1 MRTISFFLILFFS
14 FISFN
19 LFSQNSTEAD
29 YKPLWLRM
37 DEAIQLVES
46 GEIGEAVYAFR
57 KILED
62 VPGNPESEM
71 WLGLIFDKENEY
83 DLAISH
89 LELALE
95 HKKQLVILEDLY
107 RILYRL
113 ADIHLKVG
121 DSSAYKDNL
130 SSVIEFSGEQI
141 QNNNLKTAMFKVLTE
156 RGYDKYIELYRPHK
170 RISLKAYSLLG
181 KYYFEKENWTLA
193 AEYLMEATGSII
205 SSSIEEIKRIDPDYN
220 FLIDE
225 STDKS
230 LENVFDL
237 VNNVPLLKE
246 YFKTN
251 SFYEYFYYLG

>member
-1 MRTISFFLILFFS
+1 
-14 FISFN
+14 
-19 LFSQNSTEAD
+19 
-29 YKPLWLRM
+29 M

-251 SFYEYFYYLG
+251 SFYEYFYYLGKSLINSGHEKSGSYILEKIYIRPETGAWGTFSRKS